1 MQVAVQ
7 FPPADGESTQAPA
20 MTDSAQNPGR
30 YYLTTPIYYVN
41 ARPHLGHAYST
52 IVCDA
57 IARRKRA
64 LGIDTWFLTGT
75 DEHGQKIERSAAL
88 AGRTPADF
96 AGAISAEFRRLWDQL
111 GLTYDD
117 FIRTTEER
125 HKRGVQRLFA
135 TLRDR
140 GFIYKGSYTG
150 QYCVSDEAW
159 VDVPPGTPC
168 PDCGRMTE
176 TVTEENYFF
185 KLSAFE
191 RKLLEF
197 YEANPGFM
205 GPESTR
211 REVISF
217 VRSGLK
223 DLSVSRTS
231 FSWGIPV
238 PGDEQHVVYVWL
250 DALANYITALGY
262 GSDDPADQARFQKFW
277 PADLHLIGKEISR
290 FHCVYWPAFLMAAGI
305 APPRSVQANGWLLF
319 DQGKMSKSKGNI
331 VRAETVQAVLGAD
344 ALRYYLLRE
353 IPFGQDGNFS
363 FDALVQRYNGDL
375 ANGYGNLVSRVV
387 NMVHKYFGGVMPE
400 VDALPIEKQT
410 LRVSTLVAM
419 GAFDRDFDELN
430 FSEALKNLW
439 NLVAQTDRYLTENA
453 PWKKPPERSDQDH
466 TLYQA
471 RVLATAAEA
480 IRIIT
485 ALVYPILPDAA
496 AKVWRQL
503 GQGEISNAA
512 KDSFLTHLAWGELK
526 AGTKF
531 GEPAPLFP
539 RAEKDAIERMQNL
552 EEENNR
558 TVIES
563 AAEKTSASQP
573 APEAPPSAL
582 SIEPSP
588 AAASPS
594 VVSVQPGSAGTA
606 PHGSDEKG
614 DHNLTQP
621 THAPVHSSQHVETV
635 PVDAV
640 APEHAS
646 GRLSSSPTTAPTGGP
661 LASAGQ
667 TNGPADGP
675 GAMAATAPAD
685 QSAPPQT
692 AASSQV
698 INIDDFAKIDLR
710 VAQILVAERVP
721 KADKLLR
728 LEVDLGYEKRQ
739 ILAGIAQYYEP
750 EKLIG
755 RKIVIVANLAPRKM
769 RGLESN
775 GMLLAASLPDGAPV
789 LAGFLEEVPLG
800 ARLK

>member
-1 MQVAVQ
+1 M
-7 FPPADGESTQAPA
+7 PIN
-20 MTDSAQNPGR
+20 DSNSNR

-75 DEHGQKIERSAAL
+75 DEHGQKIERSAQL
-88 AGRTPADF
+88 AGRTPMEF
-96 AGAISAEFRRLWDQL
+96 ATAISAEFRGLWDQL

-125 HKRGVQRLFA
+125 HKRGVQKLFA
-135 TLRDR
+135 ALRDR

-150 QYCVSDEAW
+150 QYCVSDEAY
-159 VDVPPGTPC
+159 VDGPPGTYC
-168 PDCGRMTE
+168 PDCGRLTE
-176 TVTEENYFF
+176 TVSEENYFF

-205 GPESTR
+205 GPDSTR

-217 VRSGLK
+217 VRGGLK

-238 PGDEQHVVYVWL
+238 PGDEKHVVYVWL

-262 GSDDPADQARFQKFW
+262 GSDDPADQARFAKFW

-305 APPRSVQANGWLLF
+305 PVPRSVRANGWLLF

-344 ALRYYLLRE
+344 ALRYFLLRE
-353 IPFGQDGNFS
+353 IPFGQDGSFS

-387 NMVHKYFGGVMPE
+387 NMVHKYFGGVLPE
-400 VDALPIEKQT
+400 VGVDTPAETK
-410 LRVSTLVAM
+410 LRESAIH
-419 GAFDRDFDELN
+419 AIANFAPAFDELN
-430 FSEALKNLW
+430 FAEALKNLW
-439 NLVAQTDRYLTENA
+439 LLVAEVDGYLTANA
-453 PWKKPPERSDQDH
+453 PWKRPADRSESDH
-466 TLYQA
+466 ALHQA

-485 ALVYPILPDAA
+485 ALVYPILPDSAG
-496 AKVWRQL
+496 KVWRQL
-503 GQGEISNAA
+503 GQGEIADAA
-512 KDSFLTHLAWGELK
+512 KNAFLTEVAWGGLR
-526 AGTKF
+526 AGTRF

-539 RAEKDAIERMQNL
+539 RAEKDAVERMQNL
-552 EEENNR
+552 EEKNVGTAVDAVSGNAGAADAASAV
-558 TVIES
+558 TSAPQAPQSALGVSPVPAPPES
-563 AAEKTSASQP
+563 AA
-573 APEAPPSAL
+573 APERAT
-582 SIEPSP
+582 
-588 AAASPS
+588 ASPS
-594 VVSVQPGSAGTA
+594 VVLVQGQLAGTV
-606 PHGSDEKG
+606 PHSPAVHAQLEGQ
-614 DHNLTQP
+614 LTEH
-621 THAPVHSSQHVETV
+621 TAAPVDSGTPVATV
-635 PVDAV
+635 QVHQV
-640 APEHAS
+640 AAE
-646 GRLSSSPTTAPTGGP
+646 
-661 LASAGQ
+661 LASSRLNTTPVA
-667 TNGPADGP
+667 
-675 GAMAATAPAD
+675 APAG
-685 QSAPPQT
+685 APLQPAEPT
-692 AASSQV
+692 AEPAQF
-698 INIDDFAKIDLR
+698 ITIDDFAKVELR
-710 VAQILVAERVP
+710 VAQILVAERIP

-775 GMLLAASLPDGAPV
+775 GMLLAASLQDGAPV

>member
-1 MQVAVQ
+1 
-7 FPPADGESTQAPA
+7 
-20 MTDSAQNPGR
+20 MTDSGSKSNR

-75 DEHGQKIERSAAL
+75 DEHGQKIERSADL
-88 AGRTPADF
+88 AGRTPAEF
-96 AGAISAEFRRLWDQL
+96 ATAISAEFRGLWDKL

-117 FIRTTEER
+117 YIRTTEER
-125 HKRGVQRLFA
+125 HKHGVQKLFA

-140 GFIYKGSYTG
+140 GFIYKGYYTG
-150 QYCVSDEAW
+150 QYCVSDEAY
-159 VDVPPGTPC
+159 VDGPPGTPC
-168 PDCGRMTE
+168 PDCGRITE
-176 TVTEENYFF
+176 TVSEENYFF

-197 YEANPGFM
+197 YDANPSFM

-238 PGDEQHVVYVWL
+238 PDDEKHVVYVWL
-250 DALANYITALGY
+250 DALANYATALGY
-262 GSDDPADQARFQKFW
+262 GSDDPKDQARFQKFW
-277 PADLHLIGKEISR
+277 PVDMHLIGKEISR

-305 APPRSVQANGWLLF
+305 EPPRSVRANGWLLF

-331 VRAETVQAVLGAD
+331 VRAETVMEVLGAD
-344 ALRYYLLRE
+344 ALRYFLLRE

-387 NMVHKYFGGVMPE
+387 NMMHKYFGGVVPVCHFMENPKLE
-400 VDALPIEKQT
+400 ETSWQFRELIGTQSLQLRAQTTIEQFS
-410 LRVSTLVAM
+410 LR
-419 GAFDRDFDELN
+419 FDELN
-430 FSEALKNLW
+430 FSQALESLW
-439 NLVAQTDRYLTENA
+439 IMVAETDGYLTANA
-453 PWKKPPERSDQDH
+453 PWKKPADRSDADH
-466 TLYQA
+466 AALQA

-503 GQGEISNAA
+503 GQGEIADAA
-512 KDSFLTHLAWGELK
+512 KRSFLINLAWGGLN

-539 RAEKDAIERMQNL
+539 RSEKDAIDRMQNL
-552 EEENNR
+552 EDENNS
-558 TVIES
+558 S
-563 AAEKTSASQP
+563 AV
-573 APEAPPSAL
+573 EA
-582 SIEPSP
+582 
-588 AAASPS
+588 
-594 VVSVQPGSAGTA
+594 AGQ
-606 PHGSDEKG
+606 GNVK
-614 DHNLTQP
+614 
-621 THAPVHSSQHVETV
+621 
-635 PVDAV
+635 
-640 APEHAS
+640 APEHAPAATS
-646 GRLSSSPTTAPTGGP
+646 VASTQSDVLSQETTPTTTAPGDAAKPVVTAKVHQVPAPLLSSRLEPTPQAAPASAPLTPPAKNEPAPAGEATALPPAGGP
-661 LASAGQ
+661 AP
-667 TNGPADGP
+667 TADLI
-675 GAMAATAPAD
+675 T
-685 QSAPPQT
+685 
-692 AASSQV
+692 
-698 INIDDFAKIDLR
+698 IDDFVKVDLR
-710 VAQILVAERVP
+710 VAQVLVAERIP

-775 GMLLAASLPDGAPV
+775 GMLLAASLPEGNPV
-789 LAGFLEEVPLG
+789 LAGFLEDVPLG